1 MLIQKKKYCTVL
13 PAYAVCGPTEVI
25 TISYRVLIFV
35 GYVSFLLV
43 LCLPCAPWSIEQSDS
58 SLGS

>member
-25 TISYRVLIFV
+25 TISYCVLIFV

-43 LCLPCAPWSIEQSDS
+43 LCLPCAP
-58 SLGS
+58 